1 MHFFFSFYMRLT
13 FRDAT
18 FTPIYQRV
26 FGKLSKRWVVT
37 EGKIITIDNLQPSRN
52 LMNTKRSRFYGS
64 QDKHKCDLHA
74 ELDPYKNIL
83 LICGSKTKKNSLK

>member
-1 MHFFFSFYMRLT
+1 M
-13 FRDAT
+13 
-18 FTPIYQRV
+18 

-83 LICGSKTKKNSLK
+83 LVCG